1 MQSNNKIDKYVSG
14 SMKEVAQKIYPQL
27 KKDDI
32 LVGLGAG
39 TITELGKELLK
50 LAGK

>member
-1 MQSNNKIDKYVSG
+1 
-14 SMKEVAQKIYPQL
+14 MKEVAEKIYPQL

-50 LAGK
+50 LNEGK